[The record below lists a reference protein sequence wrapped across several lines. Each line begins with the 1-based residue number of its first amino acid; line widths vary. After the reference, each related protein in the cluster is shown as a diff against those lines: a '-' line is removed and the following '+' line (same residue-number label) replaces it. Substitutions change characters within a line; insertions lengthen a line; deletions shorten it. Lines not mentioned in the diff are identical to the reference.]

1 VGWQILRMT
10 TAQCSDPFRTL
21 LIRTCVLSI
30 IALCCTCRPANG
42 ATTGQRTL
50 ATQKFSCHFGYD
62 PRACELRI
70 AELKT
75 VLIQY
80 RVAPPKHWSWIIVR
94 SEDWQ
99 PLLRDLRLDRRTP
112 AFTAL
117 TERETFLEDAL
128 FFPQPG
134 RTEQLVRDLHS
145 SFNQLLSFSVMHE
158 LGHAICHGGSEAL
171 ANRVAEQL
179 RSGKPV
185 DCEEK
190 SLSPIDELYLRSQ
203 RDSPLRR

>member
-1 VGWQILRMT
+1 MEWQILRMT
-10 TAQCSDPFRTL
+10 TAECFGLFRTL
-21 LIRTCVLSI
+21 PTRACMLSI
-30 IALCCTCRPANG
+30 IALCCTCPPANG
-42 ATTGQRTL
+42 ATTSQQAL
-50 ATQKFSCHFGYD
+50 ATQKFFCHSGYA

-80 RVAPPKHWSWIIVR
+80 RVAAPKHWSWIIVR

-117 TERETFLEDAL
+117 AERETFLEDAL
-128 FFPQPG
+128 FFSQPE
-134 RTEQLVRDLHS
+134 RTEELVRDLHS
-145 SFNQLLSFSVMHE
+145 SFKQLLSFSVGHE

-179 RSGKPV
+179 RNGKLP